1 MKIAV
6 FAALLLAA
14 PVSWA
19 EAPAGRPL
27 IVNGPVQVT
36 SEDFEAF
43 LLRAPE
49 QFRGEIRASPDR
61 VEKAV
66 ETVYTN
72 RILAEEARKSGLDKD
87 PRTQLRIR
95 QIVEGYLAQLW
106 IDNYPKTLGE
116 TDLVA
121 RAEETYRLD
130 KARFAEPERLWA
142 THILISLQ
150 GRTREMAL
158 ARANEVAAKA
168 RAGENFAALA
178 KNYTDDPN
186 FAKSGGRLEEVA
198 ARDIEKPIADAAF
211 SLAPGDIAGP
221 VETPTG
227 FHLVRVD
234 KKQPSRVRPF
244 SEVKEVLVNAE
255 RDKFATLSTERRI
268 GELKKSP
275 QIRVYDENIR
285 ALVVDIDRDAVN
297 RALRQGAPVSR
308 SR

>member
-14 PVSWA
+14 SVSRA

-49 QFRGEIRASPDR
+49 QYRGEIRASPER
-61 VEKAV
+61 VGNAV

-72 RILAEEARKSGLDKD
+72 RILAEEARKAGLDKD
-87 PRTQLRIR
+87 PRIQLRMK
-95 QIVEGYLAQLW
+95 QIAEGYLAQLW
-106 IDNYPKTLGE
+106 MDNYPKTLGAP
-116 TDLVA
+116 DFVA

-130 KARFAEPERLWA
+130 KARFTEPERLSA
-142 THILISLQ
+142 THILVSLQ

-178 KNYTDDPN
+178 KNYTDDPG
-186 FAKSGGRLEEVA
+186 FAKTGGRLEEVA
-198 ARDIEKPIADAAF
+198 AKDIEKPIADAAF
-211 SLAPGDIAGP
+211 PLAPGEIVGP
-221 VETPTG
+221 IETPTG

-234 KKQPSRVRPF
+234 KKLPSRVRPF
-244 SEVKEVLVNAE
+244 SEVKDALVNVE
-255 RDKFATLSTERRI
+255 RDKFASISTERRI

-275 QIRVYDENIR
+275 EMRVHEENIR
-285 ALVVDIDRDAVN
+285 ALVVDIDRDALN
-297 RALRQGAPVSR
+297 RALRQGAPGSR
-308 SR
+308 PR